1 MKRAK
6 RFLNVENIILFLIG
20 ALSAYVFFTA
30 FGFRKAQS
38 KLMPQVI
45 SMGTL
50 VCCIIAL
57 VLRIVAV
64 IREEKKAR
72 AEKTS
77 VEKEESIS
85 ETAQPQKKEKAAA
98 LKQAGTM
105 IAAVLYVALLEPLGF
120 VLSTLLVLLGLP
132 AALGYRKWY
141 IIIPVAVILSVG
153 LFFLF
158 EKVFYVRLPVGLL
171 TFLR

>member
-6 RFLNVENIILFLIG
+6 RFLSVENIILFLIG
-20 ALSAYVFFTA
+20 ALSAYVFFAA

-38 KLMPQVI
+38 RLMPQVI
-45 SMGTL
+45 SMGVL

-57 VLRIVAV
+57 TLRITAV
-64 IREEKKAR
+64 IRAEKKA
-72 AEKTS
+72 KTAALP
-77 VEKEESIS
+77 VEKEESSS
-85 ETAQPQKKEKAAA
+85 ETVSTDKKEKTAA
-98 LKQAGTM
+98 LKQGGTM
-105 IAAVLYVALLEPLGF
+105 IAAVLYVVLLEPLGF

-132 AALGYRKWY
+132 AALGYRKWHV
-141 IIIPVAVILSVG
+141 IIPVAVVLSVG